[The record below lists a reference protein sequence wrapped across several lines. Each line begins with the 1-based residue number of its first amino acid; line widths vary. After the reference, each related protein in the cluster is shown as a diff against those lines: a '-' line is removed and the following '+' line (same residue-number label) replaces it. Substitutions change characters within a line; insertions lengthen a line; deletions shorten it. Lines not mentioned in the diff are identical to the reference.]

1 MKNSVFVYVFAL
13 IALSFALNSC
23 TGLKKMKK
31 NQGLITYTVAP
42 NPLEMHADSVVINV
56 TGKFPEKY
64 YKKKVI
70 CEVKPFVVYTGG
82 ETPLRTIKLQGE
94 KVLENNPSISYLGG
108 GSFSYT
114 EKIAYTPTMRMC
126 DLEVRITANVKKKIV
141 EFDPTKIAKGTIATP
156 GLLEKEGKPIA
167 AKDKFQ
173 RITPEN
179 MVADIHYVINQAQVR
194 PAELNQQDFKDF
206 RAYLKNAMLP
216 ESRRDIKN
224 IDVSSYASPDGELD
238 LNAKLSD
245 NRGTTGQQSLKTDL
259 AKFEKAKDKTFYNV
273 VATPEDWEGFKKEME
288 SSDLA
293 DKDLIVRVL
302 SMYTDPVVREKEIKN
317 LSKAYLQVADKILP
331 KLRRSVLKVNVDVM
345 GWSDAELNQLFDTK
359 PDTLK
364 VEELLFT
371 ATLTQNLDRQLKI
384 YQKTAEKFPNDWRG
398 FNNAGFVLVK
408 QGKVGDAKV
417 QFEKAKAIESTNSII
432 MNNLGVCALME
443 GDFVK
448 AEQYL
453 KSASGAGK
461 EVNYNL
467 GVCAVKKADYQGA
480 VSMFS
485 DYCTF
490 NSALAKLLNGDPNA
504 CVKAIDCADDKER
517 AMMYYLKAV
526 AGARQQNTDLIYN
539 NLRAAISKD
548 ATLNDFAKTDM
559 EFAKYFNDDTFK
571 SIVK

>member
-13 IALSFALNSC
+13 VALSLALNSC

-31 NQGLITYTVAP
+31 NQGLVTYNVTP

-64 YKKKVI
+64 YKKKVV
-70 CEVKPFVVYTGG
+70 CEIKPVIVGTSGDI
-82 ETPLRTIKLQGE
+82 PLRTIKVQGE
-94 KVLENNPSISYLGG
+94 KVLENNPVISYLGG

-114 EKIAYTPTMRMC
+114 EKVAYQEAMRMC
-126 DLEVRITANVKKKIV
+126 DLEARITATVKKKV
-141 EFDPTKIAKGTIATP
+141 VDFDPVKIAKGTIATP
-156 GLLEKEGKPIA
+156 GLLEKDAKAIA

-194 PAELNQQDFKDF
+194 PAELNQQDFKDLKS
-206 RAYLKNAMLP
+206 YLKNAMLP
-216 ESRRDIKN
+216 ESRRDIKGV
-224 IDVSSYASPDGELD
+224 DVSSYASPDGELD

-245 NRGTTGQQSLKTDL
+245 NRGTSGQQALKTDF

-273 VATPEDWEGFKKEME
+273 VATPEDWDGFKKEME
-288 SSDLA
+288 NSDLA

-302 SMYTDPVVREKEIKN
+302 SMYSDPIVREKEIKN
-317 LSKAYLQVADKILP
+317 LSKAYLQVADKVLP
-331 KLRRSVLKVNVDVM
+331 KLRRSVLKVNVDVI
-345 GWSDAELNQLFDTK
+345 GWSDEELNQLFDTK

-364 VEELLFT
+364 LEELLFT
-371 ATLTQNLDRQLKI
+371 ATLTQNLDRQLAI
-384 YQKTAEKFPNDWRG
+384 YKKTAEKFPTDWRG
-398 FNNAGFVLVK
+398 FNNAGFVLIK
-408 QGKVGDAKV
+408 QGKVAEAKE
-417 QFEKAKAIESTNSII
+417 QFEKAKSIESTNSIV
-432 MNNLGVCALME
+432 MNNLGACALME

-448 AEQYL
+448 AEQYF
-453 KSASGAGK
+453 KSAGGAGK

-467 GVCAVKKADYQGA
+467 GICAIKKADYSSA
-480 VSMFS
+480 VTYFS

-490 NSALAKLLNGDPNA
+490 NAGLAKLLNGDPNA
-504 CVKAIDCADDKER
+504 CVKAIDCAEDKER

-526 AGARQQNTDLIYN
+526 AGARLQNTDLIYN
-539 NLRAAISKD
+539 NLRAAVSKD
-548 ATLNDFAKTDM
+548 ANLMQLAKTDM

-571 SIVK
+571 SIIK